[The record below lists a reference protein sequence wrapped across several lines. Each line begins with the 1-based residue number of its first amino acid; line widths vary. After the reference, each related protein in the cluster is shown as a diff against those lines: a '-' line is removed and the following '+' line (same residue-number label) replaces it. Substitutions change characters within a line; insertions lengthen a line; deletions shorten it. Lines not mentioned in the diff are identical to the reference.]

1 MLNYFN
7 VLCSALVSGESEV
20 KEGKGDLVGEGQGE
34 ESQGGRGRPDTEEGL
49 EEGQPPEQLHC
60 SSEPWANSDELK
72 GRIDSCHIHLIFF
85 MP

>member
-49 EEGQPPEQLHC
+49 EEWRDGGGTASRAASL
-60 SSEPWANSDELK
+60 
-72 GRIDSCHIHLIFF
+72 
-85 MP
+85 

>member
-34 ESQGGRGRPDTEEGL
+34 ESQGVRGRPDTEEGL
-49 EEGQPPEQLHC
+49 EEWHDGGGTASRAASL
-60 SSEPWANSDELK
+60 
-72 GRIDSCHIHLIFF
+72 
-85 MP
+85 

>member
-34 ESQGGRGRPDTEEGL
+34 ESQGVRGRPDTEEGL
-49 EEGQPPEQLHC
+49 EE
-60 SSEPWANSDELK
+60 
-72 GRIDSCHIHLIFF
+72 
-85 MP
+85 